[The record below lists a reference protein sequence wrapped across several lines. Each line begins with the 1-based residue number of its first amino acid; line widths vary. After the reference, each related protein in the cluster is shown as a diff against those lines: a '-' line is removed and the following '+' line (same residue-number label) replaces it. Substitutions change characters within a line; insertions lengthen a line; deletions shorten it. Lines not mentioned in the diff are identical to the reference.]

1 MEGAALLP
9 RYLAG
14 FAMNYRRRKRA
25 MHHAEAHADSA
36 SAGAARVL
44 SEHGVPQGDA
54 QLVESDAE
62 IPGLVAHIRAHG
74 VFAFDTEFIGE
85 ETFHPR
91 ICLVQLATTERV
103 ALIDPLRVGIDALK
117 PVWQCV
123 CDPSLLTL
131 VHAGGQ
137 DVDAAQRGAAMR
149 AVNVVDTQ
157 IASAFVGMP
166 WPTSLGNMVES
177 LLGHRLNKAHTFT
190 EWDARPLTRSQ
201 LGYAADDVRYLPLAW
216 ERLSQRLVERAR
228 MPWAL
233 AESAASIRAVEGFDP
248 ESHVRRACRGLSL
261 RPRVMT
267 ILRELVVLRHSVA
280 AELDKP
286 PRAVLPDGPML
297 EIARHKPDTIA
308 DLAEVRGMPRP
319 VVQSHGERILE
330 TVRHAKALPLEHD
343 RIWAPPEESSE
354 DRMRI
359 DALWSVVTMRCIA
372 MGVAPGILLTRT
384 ELSRWYVARKGG
396 SDAALFAQGDWRRD
410 ALGDWIERFVA
421 GEGTLALRWSEH
433 GPTAT

>member
-1 MEGAALLP
+1 
-9 RYLAG
+9 
-14 FAMNYRRRKRA
+14 MNYRRRKRA
-25 MHHAEAHADSA
+25 IHHAEAHAEGA
-36 SAGAARVL
+36 AAGAAHVL
-44 SEHGVPQGDA
+44 SASGVPQGEA
-54 QLVESDAE
+54 QLVESDAQ
-62 IPGLVAHIRAHG
+62 IPELVAHIREHR

-117 PVWQCV
+117 PVWECV
-123 CDPSLLTL
+123 CDPTLLTL

-137 DVDAAQRGAAMR
+137 DVDAAQRGAGSA

-166 WPTSLGNMVES
+166 WPTSLGNMVEG
-177 LLGHRLNKAHTFT
+177 LLGHRLHKGHTFT

-216 ERLSQRLVERAR
+216 TRLSERLSQRSR

-233 AESAASIRAVEGFDP
+233 AESSASIRAVEGFDP

-267 ILRELVVLRHSVA
+267 ILRELVVLRHTIA
-280 AELDKP
+280 GELNKP
-286 PRAVLPDGPML
+286 PRAVLPDGAML
-297 EIARHKPDTIA
+297 EIARRKPESVA
-308 DLAEVRGMPRP
+308 DLADVRGMPRP
-319 VVQSHGERILE
+319 IVQSHGERILS
-330 TVRHAKALPLEHD
+330 TVQLAKSLPVEHD
-343 RIWAPPEESSE
+343 RIWTPPEESSE

-372 MGVAPGILLTRT
+372 MGVAPGIILTRA
-384 ELSRWYVARKGG
+384 ELSRWYLGRKGG
-396 SDAALFAQGDWRRD
+396 AAGPLFPADDWRRD

-421 GEGTLALRWSEH
+421 GEGTLSLRWSDS
-433 GPTAT
+433 GPTAS

>member
-1 MEGAALLP
+1 
-9 RYLAG
+9 
-14 FAMNYRRRKRA
+14 
-25 MHHAEAHADSA
+25 
-36 SAGAARVL
+36 
-44 SEHGVPQGDA
+44 
-54 QLVESDAE
+54 
-62 IPGLVAHIRAHG
+62 
-74 VFAFDTEFIGE
+74 
-85 ETFHPR
+85 
-91 ICLVQLATTERV
+91 
-103 ALIDPLRVGIDALK
+103 
-117 PVWQCV
+117 V

-137 DVDAAQRGAAMR
+137 DVDAAQRGASMR
-149 AVNVVDTQ
+149 AQNVVDTQ
-157 IASAFVGMP
+157 VASAFVGMP
-166 WPTSLGNMVES
+166 WPTSLGNMVEG

-216 ERLSQRLVERAR
+216 TRLSERLNERSR

-267 ILRELVVLRHSVA
+267 ILRELVVLRHTIA
-280 AELDKP
+280 GELNRP

-297 EIARHKPDTIA
+297 EIARHKPETVA
-308 DLAEVRGMPRP
+308 ELAEVRGMPRP
-319 VVQSHGERILE
+319 VVQSHGERILA
-330 TVRHAKALPLEHD
+330 TVQHAKGLPLEHD

-372 MGVAPGILLTRT
+372 MGVAPGILLTRA
-384 ELSRWYVARKGG
+384 ELSRWYIARKGG
-396 SDAALFAQGDWRRD
+396 SDAVLFPTDDWRRE

-421 GEGTLALRWSEH
+421 GEGTLSLRWSES

>member
-1 MEGAALLP
+1 
-9 RYLAG
+9 
-14 FAMNYRRRKRA
+14 MNYRRRKRA
-25 MHHAEAHADSA
+25 MHHAEAHADGASTA
-36 SAGAARVL
+36 SAKVL
-44 SEHGVPQGDA
+44 SEPGIPQGDA
-54 QLVESDAE
+54 ELIESDAQ
-62 IPGLVAHIRAHG
+62 IPELVAHIRSHG

-91 ICLVQLATTERV
+91 ICLVQLATTERL

-117 PVWQCV
+117 PVWECV
-123 CDPSLLTL
+123 CDPALLTL

-137 DVDAAQRGAAMR
+137 DVDAAQRGASMR
-149 AVNVVDTQ
+149 ASNVVDTQ

-166 WPTSLGNMVES
+166 WPTSLGNMVEA

-216 ERLSQRLVERAR
+216 ARLSERLDARAR

-267 ILRELVVLRHSVA
+267 ILRELVVLRHTMA
-280 AELDKP
+280 GELNKP

-297 EIARHKPDTIA
+297 EIARHKPESIA

-319 VVQSHGERILE
+319 VVQSHGERILA
-330 TVRHAKALPLEHD
+330 TVAHAKSLPLEHD

-372 MGVAPGILLTRT
+372 MGVAPGILLTRA
-384 ELSRWYVARKGG
+384 ELSRWYIACKSG
-396 SDAALFAQGDWRRD
+396 SESALFAADDWRRE
-410 ALGDWIERFVA
+410 ALGDWIERFVS
-421 GEGTLALRWSEH
+421 GEGSLSLRWSDQ